1 MELVKVI
8 SLKRILTAVLIIVLN
23 IALFCIINNGQYS
36 YKIYDNMLKEYN
48 GELNEGKISDYHG
61 YIRQYESDNPDIT
74 DNEQYIEAK
83 TLFSEKVEFVR
94 NYKINIE
101 NKLANIDRYKNNA
114 MYAQSGESRLELI
127 KTQNDLQKAYDY
139 DVDYSSNVWLRSIA
153 EYKYMGYFIIVIMLI
168 FIYGMQSDSKKLQ
181 YIIKSAPNG
190 RMILELK
197 RIIVL
202 LILSIAVVLLSYTAI
217 TMTSL
222 FVYNDWSSINGMSGS
237 DSEIYLVSMGMSRLG
252 LVLTVAFKTVAVTFA
267 MSVFL
272 YALINLFDNKN
283 IGLSFSVM
291 IVGIELLLAKFISA
305 KSIFRGI
312 KYINISN
319 LVDNTIWFKYENWG
333 YTYFISDVQESTV
346 LVGLIIIL
354 LSTMMAFACSLKKT
368 QRKAGVI
375 ERLLGKISLQFN
387 RIFSNFPV
395 FMKEL
400 WKILIKRRM
409 LIVYCLMIVI
419 VSGYTFAYKLKYN
432 MVEST
437 VYTFCQNNSALSES
451 ELYSLEEELI
461 QEYQL
466 MQAEKDNNAQMV
478 ILNHEI
484 NLVHYVNEKHDDG
497 VNVSL
502 INQYEYN
509 KLFDE
514 RQRDNKELLMCICL
528 ITACLLNVGVIS
540 FEKDENVLALVRTG
554 RNRKRWIIRKLLINA
569 VVNTVMCA
577 GVYCYYYHSVTKV
590 LDIQRYDILIQSIQA
605 FADYPFNIS
614 VRGYI
619 IVNIVTA
626 ILGINIFAS
635 IATYLSAKINYRVG
649 VLACLSINVLY
660 YIYKIGVNVL
670 HYYTFPGIVTYIDFY
685 GGISVLQICIIVG
698 VVLAGVILNS
708 KVVKLF

>member
-48 GELNEGKISDYHG
+48 RELNEGNISDYHG

-139 DVDYSSNVWLRSIA
+139 DVDYSSDVWLRSIA

-237 DSEIYLVSMGMSRLG
+237 DSEIYLVSMGMIRVG

-291 IVGIELLLAKFISA
+291 IVGIELLLAKLISA

-333 YTYFISDVQESTV
+333 YKYFISDIQESTV
-346 LVGLIIIL
+346 WVGLIIIL

-419 VSGYTFAYKLKYN
+419 VSSYTFAYKLKYN

-437 VYTFCQNNSALSES
+437 VYTFC
-451 ELYSLEEELI
+451 
-461 QEYQL
+461 
-466 MQAEKDNNAQMV
+466 
-478 ILNHEI
+478 
-484 NLVHYVNEKHDDG
+484 
-497 VNVSL
+497 
-502 INQYEYN
+502 
-509 KLFDE
+509 
-514 RQRDNKELLMCICL
+514 
-528 ITACLLNVGVIS
+528 
-540 FEKDENVLALVRTG
+540 
-554 RNRKRWIIRKLLINA
+554 
-569 VVNTVMCA
+569 
-577 GVYCYYYHSVTKV
+577 
-590 LDIQRYDILIQSIQA
+590 
-605 FADYPFNIS
+605 
-614 VRGYI
+614 
-619 IVNIVTA
+619 
-626 ILGINIFAS
+626 
-635 IATYLSAKINYRVG
+635 
-649 VLACLSINVLY
+649 
-660 YIYKIGVNVL
+660 
-670 HYYTFPGIVTYIDFY
+670 
-685 GGISVLQICIIVG
+685 
-698 VVLAGVILNS
+698 
-708 KVVKLF
+708 

>member
-139 DVDYSSNVWLRSIA
+139 DVDYSSDVWLRSIA

-197 RIIVL
+197 RITVL
-202 LILSIAVVLLSYTAI
+202 LILSIVVVLLSYTAI

-222 FVYNDWSSINGMSGS
+222 FVYNNWSSINGMSGS
-237 DSEIYLVSMGMSRLG
+237 DSEIYLVSMGMSRVG

-291 IVGIELLLAKFISA
+291 IVGIELLLAKLISA

-333 YTYFISDVQESTV
+333 YKYFISDVQESTV
-346 LVGLIIIL
+346 WVGLIIIL
-354 LSTMMAFACSLKKT
+354 LSTMMAFVCSLKKT

-419 VSGYTFAYKLKYN
+419 VSSYTFAYKLKYN

-451 ELYSLEEELI
+451 
-461 QEYQL
+461 
-466 MQAEKDNNAQMV
+466 
-478 ILNHEI
+478 
-484 NLVHYVNEKHDDG
+484 
-497 VNVSL
+497 
-502 INQYEYN
+502 
-509 KLFDE
+509 
-514 RQRDNKELLMCICL
+514 
-528 ITACLLNVGVIS
+528 
-540 FEKDENVLALVRTG
+540 
-554 RNRKRWIIRKLLINA
+554 
-569 VVNTVMCA
+569 
-577 GVYCYYYHSVTKV
+577 
-590 LDIQRYDILIQSIQA
+590 
-605 FADYPFNIS
+605 
-614 VRGYI
+614 
-619 IVNIVTA
+619 
-626 ILGINIFAS
+626 
-635 IATYLSAKINYRVG
+635 
-649 VLACLSINVLY
+649 
-660 YIYKIGVNVL
+660 
-670 HYYTFPGIVTYIDFY
+670 
-685 GGISVLQICIIVG
+685 
-698 VVLAGVILNS
+698 
-708 KVVKLF
+708 